1 MHRFHSKCCAFVLVI
16 SLLDF
21 GCTHRVVKKV
31 DPAITNA
38 DREEIAGVTTNRGE
52 DVRFDSPGGALRNGV
67 ISARVR
73 GADYTINLAD
83 VNRLWVARVE
93 KSVARTVGLVAGIA
107 AGTLLATAAII
118 ALTKQS
124 CPFVY
129 SWDGEKYSF
138 DAEPYGGAITQGL
151 ERDDHSE
158 LEHLRADRGLYRLVL
173 TNEVDETQFTNLME
187 LWVVDGPADARIVA
201 DEFGTLHPVL
211 HLQPPIAA
219 TDRAGNDLLGWLR
232 ATDRLIWEHPAAPA
246 SDGALRDEIIL
257 TFPKPEAA
265 RNARLVVNASTG
277 LWGSYMIKKMVE
289 LRGREA
295 PAWLES
301 LKPDS
306 DELTA
311 VHTWIAREDIYRLN
325 VDVEEPNGW
334 HSRGS
339 VPPGGPLIAE
349 DRVVSIDTSHIR
361 GDKLRIRLRPPLGF
375 WALNSFAMDYDGD
388 HAPAVITRIAPVSAK
403 TNDGRDVLADLLS
416 SDDRYYA
423 MPSTSDRAEIQFKA
437 PPEKPG
443 LRRTIFLHSRGWY
456 QLHLNTARE
465 PDALALDGIFNH
477 VDGAVRFAAKEY
489 AAWKANQN

>member
-38 DREEIAGVTTNRGE
+38 DREEIVGVTTNRGE

-83 VNRLWVARVE
+83 VNRLWTARVE

-151 ERDDHSE
+151 ERDDYSE
-158 LEHLRADRGLYRLVL
+158 LEHLRADRGLYRLLL

-232 ATDRLIWEHPAAPA
+232 ATDRLIWEQPAAPA

-388 HAPAVITRIAPVSAK
+388 HAPAVTRIAPVSAK

-437 PPEKPG
+437 PPEEPG

-456 QLHLNTARE
+456 QLHLNTTRE

-489 AAWKANQN
+489 AAWKATPN